1 METLGAEWT
10 VSFLAKVYPE
20 FYRYLIRE
28 FVMVVTKSSIVVIL
42 GLFVTFRAETF
53 KKEPALLL
61 TKELQDLRLDGLL
74 TLLDVTYMGLGELIT
89 LTHYPEKMRETVKNF
104 DLQ

>member
-1 METLGAEWT
+1 
-10 VSFLAKVYPE
+10 
-20 FYRYLIRE
+20 
-28 FVMVVTKSSIVVIL
+28 MVVTKSSIVVIL

-61 TKELQDLRLDGLL
+61 TKELQHLRLDGLL
-74 TLLDVTYMGLGELIT
+74 TLIDVTYMGLGELIT